1 MPMKPKEMIR
11 LLKKKW
17 FHKNKSKWFP
27 CENEE
32 F

>member
-11 LLKKKW
+11 LLKKNG
-17 FHKNKSKWFP
+17 FIKNKSKWFP

>member
-1 MPMKPKEMIR
+1 MPMKPKDDKII
-11 LLKKKW
+11 KKEW

>member
-11 LLKKKW
+11 LLKKW

-27 CENEE
+27 CANEE